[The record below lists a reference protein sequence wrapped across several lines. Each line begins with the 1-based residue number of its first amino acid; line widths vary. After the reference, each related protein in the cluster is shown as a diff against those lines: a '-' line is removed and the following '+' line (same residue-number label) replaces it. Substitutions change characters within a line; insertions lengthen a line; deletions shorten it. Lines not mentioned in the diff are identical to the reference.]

1 MIRGKLWLLAVVA
14 TVAWF
19 SSASAD
25 RAFGG
30 IVVESVPFAFP
41 LSPGSQPLSI
51 PKFDT
56 LGGTRTLT
64 QVDLKIA
71 GSIEA
76 NVTAEND
83 STIPGNMGVDLI
95 GLLKASIPGPL
106 STTAG
111 ILQSAGPV
119 GVAAT
124 DGVPGSGPDFVD
136 FGLLSGAGANSTS
149 TNSGLAAYIG
159 PGFLAGTASGN
170 GAFAV
175 TGVTDS
181 TSKITNFQALGNVEV
196 IYTYTDTPGGVAPEP
211 ASLIVWSLLGLSL
224 LGASWVR
231 GRIRGK

>member
-1 MIRGKLWLLAVVA
+1 MILGKRSFLKVLAA
-14 TVAWF
+14 GLALSCF
-19 SSASAD
+19 LGSSASA
-25 RAFGG
+25 G
-30 IVVESVPFAFP
+30 IVVESVNFAFP

-64 QVDLKIA
+64 QVDLKIS
-71 GSIEA
+71 GSVEA

-83 STIPGNMGVDLI
+83 SVISGNMGVDLI

-106 STTAG
+106 STSAG

-119 GVAAT
+119 AVSGT

-136 FGLLSGAGANSTS
+136 FGLISGAGANSTS

-170 GAFAV
+170 GGFAI

-181 TSKITNFQALGNVEV
+181 TSKITNFQAVGIVDV
-196 IYTYTDTPGGVAPEP
+196 TYTYTDNAGVVPEP
-211 ASLIVWSLLGLSL
+211 ASVVIWSVLGLSL
-224 LGASWVR
+224 VGAGWVR
-231 GRIRGK
+231 RRIRGR

>member
-1 MIRGKLWLLAVVA
+1 MSLGKLAFVKMLAASLALSCVFGSA
-14 TVAWF
+14 
-19 SSASAD
+19 ASA
-25 RAFGG
+25 G
-30 IVVESVPFAFP
+30 IVVESVNFAFP

-71 GSIEA
+71 GSVEA

-83 STIPGNMGVDLI
+83 SVIAGNMGVDLI
-95 GLLKASIPGPL
+95 GLIKAAIPGPL
-106 STTAG
+106 SASAA

-119 GVAAT
+119 AVSGT

-136 FGLLSGAGANSTS
+136 FGLISGAGANSTS

-170 GAFAV
+170 GGFAI

-181 TSKITNFQALGNVEV
+181 TSKITNFQALGTVEV
-196 IYTYTDTPGGVAPEP
+196 TYTYTDNAGVVPEP
-211 ASLIVWSLLGLSL
+211 ASVVIWSGLGLAVVGSR
-224 LGASWVR
+224 WVR
-231 GRIRGK
+231 RRYRAR

>member
-1 MIRGKLWLLAVVA
+1 MLLGKFSVLKVLAASLTLSCLLCGSV
-14 TVAWF
+14 
-19 SSASAD
+19 SA
-25 RAFGG
+25 G
-30 IVVESVPFAFP
+30 IVVESVNFSFP

-64 QVDLKIA
+64 QVDLKVS
-71 GSIEA
+71 GNVEA

-83 STIPGNMGVDLI
+83 SAISGNMGVDLI

-106 STTAG
+106 STTAS

-119 GVAAT
+119 AVSGT

-136 FGLLSGAGANSTS
+136 FGLVSGAGSNSTL

-170 GAFAV
+170 GGFSI

-181 TSKITNFQALGNVEV
+181 TSKITNFQAVGIVNVT
-196 IYTYTDTPGGVAPEP
+196 YTYTDNAGVVPEP
-211 ASLIVWSLLGLSL
+211 ASVVIWSGLGLSL
-224 LGASWVR
+224 VGVRWVRRRVR
-231 GRIRGK
+231 GR